1 MDLNTWVHLVTSNPA
16 ASLFVT
22 LMLLFP
28 ALRLCRCRAQQSV
41 WICLMVLLSCS
52 HRALSGQRA
61 DRVPAA
67 YEGLAEERSGDA
79 VRARRGQQP
88 ADREAEA
95 QGENR
100 PACWS
105 VLYSVHN
112 KFSILDGS
120 HRHKCFRFHG
130 FIMKCKFKEVSLS
143 TFVLWVLWNAVEQ
156 FEDLTSAW
164 GNK

>member
-1 MDLNTWVHLVTSNPA
+1 
-16 ASLFVT
+16 
-22 LMLLFP
+22 
-28 ALRLCRCRAQQSV
+28 
-41 WICLMVLLSCS
+41 MVLLSCS

-100 PACWS
+100 RLVDLS
-105 VLYSVHN
+105 
-112 KFSILDGS
+112 FILFTINC
-120 HRHKCFRFHG
+120 HHFRRQSQTQMFQ
-130 FIMKCKFKEVSLS
+130 VS
-143 TFVLWVLWNAVEQ
+143 
-156 FEDLTSAW
+156 
-164 GNK
+164 